1 MEMDNVNV
9 EQVEETIALFSS
21 MDLKTA
27 VRGLLFLVVGLVLV
41 RLALML
47 LSHMLKK
54 SRTIPASA
62 HTMIKTLMRIL
73 LDVVVVL
80 AAANTVGIPIT
91 SFMVFLS
98 VIGIAI
104 SLAVQGI
111 LSNFAGG
118 ILLLVSR
125 PFAIGDFIECG
136 SVSGTVLDI
145 TMLHIKLQAPD
156 RKVVYL
162 PNSTVYSSILT
173 NASIS
178 AIRRVDVSVSASYDN
193 SPAQVRELV
202 YQSAAYLG
210 FARARVFLAA
220 ANGVFAARGVSLPRE
235 QEAPDA
241 ADRLEAGAR
250 VQAALFGEETADF
263 WQYGPE
269 ETRHLG
275 RMMVENCFGD
285 FYSRG
290 ILSLK
295 DRELAAFC
303 TLAALGGGAQ
313 LKVRVVAGYAAG
325 NDRAAL
331 ISALTQLV
339 PVIGWTRVL
348 NALAILTETDK
359 ELNDDGY
366 DDDPF

>member
-178 AIRRVDVSVSASYDN
+178 PIRRVDVSVSASYDN
-193 SPAQVRELV
+193 SPAQVREAVLDLTRTIPGIL
-202 YQSAAYLG
+202 Q
-210 FARARVFLAA
+210 
-220 ANGVFAARGVSLPRE
+220 
-235 QEAPDA
+235 D
-241 ADRLEAGAR
+241 
-250 VQAALFGEETADF
+250 
-263 WQYGPE
+263 PE
-269 ETRHLG
+269 VHVH
-275 RMMVENCFGD
+275 VENYGD
-285 FYSRG
+285 SAIGYT
-290 ILSLK
+290 IW
-295 DRELAAFC
+295 AFC
-303 TLAALGGGAQ
+303 EGKDFLTVKYALLEGLYDAF
-313 LKVRVVAGYAAG
+313 
-325 NDRAAL
+325 RAH
-331 ISALTQLV
+331 SVEMTYPHMNVHMQ
-339 PVIGWTRVL
+339 
-348 NALAILTETDK
+348 
-359 ELNDDGY
+359 DG
-366 DDDPF
+366 

>member
-21 MDLKTA
+21 MDMKTA

-62 HTMIKTLMRIL
+62 HTMIKTLVRIL

-193 SPAQVRELV
+193 SPAQVREAVLDLTRTIPGIL
-202 YQSAAYLG
+202 QD
-210 FARARVFLAA
+210 
-220 ANGVFAARGVSLPRE
+220 PE
-235 QEAPDA
+235 
-241 ADRLEAGAR
+241 
-250 VQAALFGEETADF
+250 VQV
-263 WQYGPE
+263 
-269 ETRHLG
+269 H
-275 RMMVENCFGD
+275 VENYGD
-285 FYSRG
+285 SAIGYT
-290 ILSLK
+290 IW
-295 DRELAAFC
+295 AFC
-303 TLAALGGGAQ
+303 EGKDFLTVKYALLEGLYDAF
-313 LKVRVVAGYAAG
+313 
-325 NDRAAL
+325 RAH
-331 ISALTQLV
+331 SVEMTYPHMNVHMQ
-339 PVIGWTRVL
+339 
-348 NALAILTETDK
+348 
-359 ELNDDGY
+359 DG
-366 DDDPF
+366 

>member
-178 AIRRVDVSVSASYDN
+178 PIRRVDVSVSASYDN
-193 SPAQVRELV
+193 SPAQVREAVLDLTRTMPGIL
-202 YQSAAYLG
+202 QD
-210 FARARVFLAA
+210 
-220 ANGVFAARGVSLPRE
+220 PE
-235 QEAPDA
+235 
-241 ADRLEAGAR
+241 
-250 VQAALFGEETADF
+250 VQV
-263 WQYGPE
+263 
-269 ETRHLG
+269 H
-275 RMMVENCFGD
+275 VENYGD
-285 FYSRG
+285 SAIGYT
-290 ILSLK
+290 IW
-295 DRELAAFC
+295 AFC
-303 TLAALGGGAQ
+303 EGKDFLTVKYALLEGLYDAF
-313 LKVRVVAGYAAG
+313 
-325 NDRAAL
+325 RAH
-331 ISALTQLV
+331 SVEMTYPHMNVHMQ
-339 PVIGWTRVL
+339 
-348 NALAILTETDK
+348 
-359 ELNDDGY
+359 DD
-366 DDDPF
+366 

>member
-62 HTMIKTLMRIL
+62 HTMIKTLVRIL

-178 AIRRVDVSVSASYDN
+178 PIRRVDVSVSASYDN
-193 SPAQVRELV
+193 SPAQVREAVLDLTRTIPGIL
-202 YQSAAYLG
+202 QD
-210 FARARVFLAA
+210 
-220 ANGVFAARGVSLPRE
+220 PE
-235 QEAPDA
+235 
-241 ADRLEAGAR
+241 
-250 VQAALFGEETADF
+250 VQV
-263 WQYGPE
+263 
-269 ETRHLG
+269 H
-275 RMMVENCFGD
+275 VENYGD
-285 FYSRG
+285 SAIGYT
-290 ILSLK
+290 IW
-295 DRELAAFC
+295 AFC
-303 TLAALGGGAQ
+303 EGKDFLTVKYALLEG
-313 LKVRVVAGYAAG
+313 LY
-325 NDRAAL
+325 DTFRAH
-331 ISALTQLV
+331 SVEMTYPHMNVHMQ
-339 PVIGWTRVL
+339 
-348 NALAILTETDK
+348 
-359 ELNDDGY
+359 DG
-366 DDDPF
+366 

>member
-21 MDLKTA
+21 MDMKTA

-193 SPAQVRELV
+193 SPAQVREAVLDLTRTIPGIL
-202 YQSAAYLG
+202 QD
-210 FARARVFLAA
+210 
-220 ANGVFAARGVSLPRE
+220 PE
-235 QEAPDA
+235 
-241 ADRLEAGAR
+241 
-250 VQAALFGEETADF
+250 VQV
-263 WQYGPE
+263 
-269 ETRHLG
+269 H
-275 RMMVENCFGD
+275 VENYGD
-285 FYSRG
+285 SAIGYT
-290 ILSLK
+290 IW
-295 DRELAAFC
+295 AFC
-303 TLAALGGGAQ
+303 EGKDFLTVKYALLEGLYDAF
-313 LKVRVVAGYAAG
+313 
-325 NDRAAL
+325 RAH
-331 ISALTQLV
+331 SVEMTYPHMNVHMQ
-339 PVIGWTRVL
+339 
-348 NALAILTETDK
+348 
-359 ELNDDGY
+359 DD
-366 DDDPF
+366 

>member
-193 SPAQVRELV
+193 SPAQVREAVLDLTRTIPGIL
-202 YQSAAYLG
+202 QD
-210 FARARVFLAA
+210 
-220 ANGVFAARGVSLPRE
+220 PE
-235 QEAPDA
+235 
-241 ADRLEAGAR
+241 
-250 VQAALFGEETADF
+250 VQV
-263 WQYGPE
+263 
-269 ETRHLG
+269 H
-275 RMMVENCFGD
+275 VENYGD
-285 FYSRG
+285 SAIGYT
-290 ILSLK
+290 IW
-295 DRELAAFC
+295 AFC
-303 TLAALGGGAQ
+303 EGKDFLTVKYALLEGLYDAF
-313 LKVRVVAGYAAG
+313 
-325 NDRAAL
+325 RAH
-331 ISALTQLV
+331 SVEMTYPHMNVHMQ
-339 PVIGWTRVL
+339 
-348 NALAILTETDK
+348 
-359 ELNDDGY
+359 DG
-366 DDDPF
+366 

>member
-178 AIRRVDVSVSASYDN
+178 PIRRVDVSVSASYDN
-193 SPAQVRELV
+193 SPAQVREAVLDLTRTIPGIL
-202 YQSAAYLG
+202 QD
-210 FARARVFLAA
+210 
-220 ANGVFAARGVSLPRE
+220 PE
-235 QEAPDA
+235 
-241 ADRLEAGAR
+241 
-250 VQAALFGEETADF
+250 VQV
-263 WQYGPE
+263 
-269 ETRHLG
+269 H
-275 RMMVENCFGD
+275 VENYGD
-285 FYSRG
+285 SATGYT
-290 ILSLK
+290 IW
-295 DRELAAFC
+295 AFC
-303 TLAALGGGAQ
+303 EGKDFLTVKYALLEGLYDAF
-313 LKVRVVAGYAAG
+313 
-325 NDRAAL
+325 RAH
-331 ISALTQLV
+331 SVEMTYPHMNVHMQ
-339 PVIGWTRVL
+339 
-348 NALAILTETDK
+348 
-359 ELNDDGY
+359 DD
-366 DDDPF
+366 

>member
-21 MDLKTA
+21 MDMKTA

-41 RLALML
+41 RRALML

-178 AIRRVDVSVSASYDN
+178 PIRRVDVSVSASYDN
-193 SPAQVRELV
+193 SPAQVREAVLDLTRTIPGIL
-202 YQSAAYLG
+202 QD
-210 FARARVFLAA
+210 
-220 ANGVFAARGVSLPRE
+220 PE
-235 QEAPDA
+235 
-241 ADRLEAGAR
+241 
-250 VQAALFGEETADF
+250 VQV
-263 WQYGPE
+263 
-269 ETRHLG
+269 H
-275 RMMVENCFGD
+275 VENYGD
-285 FYSRG
+285 SAIGYT
-290 ILSLK
+290 IW
-295 DRELAAFC
+295 AFC
-303 TLAALGGGAQ
+303 EGKDFLTVKYALLEGLYDAF
-313 LKVRVVAGYAAG
+313 
-325 NDRAAL
+325 RAH
-331 ISALTQLV
+331 SVEMTYPHMNVHMQ
-339 PVIGWTRVL
+339 
-348 NALAILTETDK
+348 
-359 ELNDDGY
+359 DG
-366 DDDPF
+366 

>member
-193 SPAQVRELV
+193 SPAQVREAVLDLTRTIPGIL
-202 YQSAAYLG
+202 Q
-210 FARARVFLAA
+210 
-220 ANGVFAARGVSLPRE
+220 
-235 QEAPDA
+235 D
-241 ADRLEAGAR
+241 
-250 VQAALFGEETADF
+250 
-263 WQYGPE
+263 PE
-269 ETRHLG
+269 VHVH
-275 RMMVENCFGD
+275 VENYGD
-285 FYSRG
+285 SAIGYT
-290 ILSLK
+290 IW
-295 DRELAAFC
+295 AFC
-303 TLAALGGGAQ
+303 EGKDFLTVKYALLEGLYDAF
-313 LKVRVVAGYAAG
+313 
-325 NDRAAL
+325 RAH
-331 ISALTQLV
+331 SVEMTYPHMNVHMQ
-339 PVIGWTRVL
+339 
-348 NALAILTETDK
+348 
-359 ELNDDGY
+359 DG
-366 DDDPF
+366 

>member
-178 AIRRVDVSVSASYDN
+178 PIRRVDVSVSASYDN
-193 SPAQVRELV
+193 SPAQVREAVLDLTRTIPGIL
-202 YQSAAYLG
+202 QD
-210 FARARVFLAA
+210 
-220 ANGVFAARGVSLPRE
+220 PE
-235 QEAPDA
+235 
-241 ADRLEAGAR
+241 
-250 VQAALFGEETADF
+250 VQV
-263 WQYGPE
+263 
-269 ETRHLG
+269 H
-275 RMMVENCFGD
+275 VENYGD
-285 FYSRG
+285 SAIGYT
-290 ILSLK
+290 IW
-295 DRELAAFC
+295 AFC
-303 TLAALGGGAQ
+303 EGKDFLTVKYALLEGLYDAF
-313 LKVRVVAGYAAG
+313 
-325 NDRAAL
+325 RAH
-331 ISALTQLV
+331 SVEMTYPHMNVHMQ
-339 PVIGWTRVL
+339 
-348 NALAILTETDK
+348 
-359 ELNDDGY
+359 DD
-366 DDDPF
+366 

>member
-21 MDLKTA
+21 MDMKTA

-62 HTMIKTLMRIL
+62 HTMIKTLVRIL

-178 AIRRVDVSVSASYDN
+178 PIRRVDVSVSASYDN
-193 SPAQVRELV
+193 SPAQVREAVLDLTRTIPGIL
-202 YQSAAYLG
+202 QD
-210 FARARVFLAA
+210 
-220 ANGVFAARGVSLPRE
+220 PE
-235 QEAPDA
+235 
-241 ADRLEAGAR
+241 
-250 VQAALFGEETADF
+250 VQV
-263 WQYGPE
+263 
-269 ETRHLG
+269 H
-275 RMMVENCFGD
+275 VENYGD
-285 FYSRG
+285 SAIGYT
-290 ILSLK
+290 IW
-295 DRELAAFC
+295 AFC
-303 TLAALGGGAQ
+303 EGKDFLTVKYALLEG
-313 LKVRVVAGYAAG
+313 LY
-325 NDRAAL
+325 DTFRAH
-331 ISALTQLV
+331 SVEMTYPHMNVHMQ
-339 PVIGWTRVL
+339 
-348 NALAILTETDK
+348 
-359 ELNDDGY
+359 DG
-366 DDDPF
+366 

>member
-178 AIRRVDVSVSASYDN
+178 PIRRVDVSVSASYDN
-193 SPAQVRELV
+193 SPAQVREAVLDLTRTIPGIL
-202 YQSAAYLG
+202 QD
-210 FARARVFLAA
+210 
-220 ANGVFAARGVSLPRE
+220 PE
-235 QEAPDA
+235 
-241 ADRLEAGAR
+241 
-250 VQAALFGEETADF
+250 VQV
-263 WQYGPE
+263 
-269 ETRHLG
+269 H
-275 RMMVENCFGD
+275 VENYGD
-285 FYSRG
+285 SAIGYT
-290 ILSLK
+290 IW
-295 DRELAAFC
+295 AFC
-303 TLAALGGGAQ
+303 EGKDFLTVKYALLEGLYDAF
-313 LKVRVVAGYAAG
+313 
-325 NDRAAL
+325 RAH
-331 ISALTQLV
+331 SVEMTYPHMNVHMQ
-339 PVIGWTRVL
+339 
-348 NALAILTETDK
+348 
-359 ELNDDGY
+359 DG
-366 DDDPF
+366 

>member
-62 HTMIKTLMRIL
+62 HTMIKTLVHIL

-193 SPAQVRELV
+193 SPAQVREAVLDLTRTIPGIL
-202 YQSAAYLG
+202 QD
-210 FARARVFLAA
+210 
-220 ANGVFAARGVSLPRE
+220 PE
-235 QEAPDA
+235 
-241 ADRLEAGAR
+241 
-250 VQAALFGEETADF
+250 VQV
-263 WQYGPE
+263 
-269 ETRHLG
+269 H
-275 RMMVENCFGD
+275 VENYGD
-285 FYSRG
+285 SAIGYT
-290 ILSLK
+290 IW
-295 DRELAAFC
+295 AFC
-303 TLAALGGGAQ
+303 EGKDFLTVKYALLEGLYDAF
-313 LKVRVVAGYAAG
+313 
-325 NDRAAL
+325 RAH
-331 ISALTQLV
+331 SVEMTYPHMNVHMQ
-339 PVIGWTRVL
+339 
-348 NALAILTETDK
+348 
-359 ELNDDGY
+359 DG
-366 DDDPF
+366 

>member
-21 MDLKTA
+21 MDMKTA

-41 RLALML
+41 RLALIL

-178 AIRRVDVSVSASYDN
+178 PIRRVDVSVSASYDN
-193 SPAQVRELV
+193 SPAQVREAVLDLTRTIPGIL
-202 YQSAAYLG
+202 QD
-210 FARARVFLAA
+210 
-220 ANGVFAARGVSLPRE
+220 PE
-235 QEAPDA
+235 
-241 ADRLEAGAR
+241 
-250 VQAALFGEETADF
+250 VQV
-263 WQYGPE
+263 
-269 ETRHLG
+269 H
-275 RMMVENCFGD
+275 VENYGD
-285 FYSRG
+285 SAIGYT
-290 ILSLK
+290 IW
-295 DRELAAFC
+295 AFC
-303 TLAALGGGAQ
+303 EGKDFLTVKYALLEGLYDAF
-313 LKVRVVAGYAAG
+313 
-325 NDRAAL
+325 RAH
-331 ISALTQLV
+331 SVEMTYPHMNVHMQ
-339 PVIGWTRVL
+339 
-348 NALAILTETDK
+348 
-359 ELNDDGY
+359 DG
-366 DDDPF
+366 

>member
-1 MEMDNVNV
+1 MTTTAEIARTDPDFARIEARFAAEVRAHGSMDDRERALCVLSAL
-9 EQVEETIALFSS
+9 IALGETDEF
-21 MDLKTA
+21 
-27 VRGLLFLVVGLVLV
+27 
-41 RLALML
+41 ALQ
-47 LSHMLKK
+47 
-54 SRTIPASA
+54 
-62 HTMIKTLMRIL
+62 
-73 LDVVVVL
+73 LDEAL
-80 AAANTVGIPIT
+80 NGA
-91 SFMVFLS
+91 L
-98 VIGIAI
+98 
-104 SLAVQGI
+104 
-111 LSNFAGG
+111 
-118 ILLLVSR
+118 
-125 PFAIGDFIECG
+125 
-136 SVSGTVLDI
+136 
-145 TMLHIKLQAPD
+145 
-156 RKVVYL
+156 
-162 PNSTVYSSILT
+162 
-173 NASIS
+173 
-178 AIRRVDVSVSASYDN
+178 

-325 NDRAAL
+325 NDRAVL

-366 DDDPF
+366 DDDPY

>member
-41 RLALML
+41 RLAPML

-62 HTMIKTLMRIL
+62 RTMIKTLVRIL

-193 SPAQVRELV
+193 SPAQVREAVLDLTRTIPGIL
-202 YQSAAYLG
+202 Q
-210 FARARVFLAA
+210 
-220 ANGVFAARGVSLPRE
+220 
-235 QEAPDA
+235 D
-241 ADRLEAGAR
+241 
-250 VQAALFGEETADF
+250 
-263 WQYGPE
+263 PE
-269 ETRHLG
+269 VHVH
-275 RMMVENCFGD
+275 VENYGD
-285 FYSRG
+285 SAIGYT
-290 ILSLK
+290 IW
-295 DRELAAFC
+295 AFC
-303 TLAALGGGAQ
+303 EGKDFLTVKYALLEGLYDAF
-313 LKVRVVAGYAAG
+313 
-325 NDRAAL
+325 RAH
-331 ISALTQLV
+331 SVEMTYPHMNVHMQ
-339 PVIGWTRVL
+339 
-348 NALAILTETDK
+348 
-359 ELNDDGY
+359 DG
-366 DDDPF
+366 

>member
-62 HTMIKTLMRIL
+62 HTMIKTLVRIL

-193 SPAQVRELV
+193 SPAQVREAVLDLTRTIPGIL
-202 YQSAAYLG
+202 QD
-210 FARARVFLAA
+210 
-220 ANGVFAARGVSLPRE
+220 PE
-235 QEAPDA
+235 
-241 ADRLEAGAR
+241 
-250 VQAALFGEETADF
+250 VQV
-263 WQYGPE
+263 
-269 ETRHLG
+269 H
-275 RMMVENCFGD
+275 VENYGD
-285 FYSRG
+285 SAIGYT
-290 ILSLK
+290 IW
-295 DRELAAFC
+295 AFC
-303 TLAALGGGAQ
+303 EGKDFLTVKYALLEGLYDAF
-313 LKVRVVAGYAAG
+313 
-325 NDRAAL
+325 RAH
-331 ISALTQLV
+331 SVEMTYPHMNVHMQ
-339 PVIGWTRVL
+339 
-348 NALAILTETDK
+348 
-359 ELNDDGY
+359 DG
-366 DDDPF
+366 

>member
-21 MDLKTA
+21 MDMKTA

-193 SPAQVRELV
+193 SPAQVREAVLDLTRTIPGIL
-202 YQSAAYLG
+202 QD
-210 FARARVFLAA
+210 
-220 ANGVFAARGVSLPRE
+220 PE
-235 QEAPDA
+235 
-241 ADRLEAGAR
+241 
-250 VQAALFGEETADF
+250 VQV
-263 WQYGPE
+263 
-269 ETRHLG
+269 H
-275 RMMVENCFGD
+275 VENYGD
-285 FYSRG
+285 SAIGYT
-290 ILSLK
+290 IW
-295 DRELAAFC
+295 AFC
-303 TLAALGGGAQ
+303 EGKDFLTVKYALLEGLYDAF
-313 LKVRVVAGYAAG
+313 
-325 NDRAAL
+325 RAH
-331 ISALTQLV
+331 SVEMTYPHMNVHMQ
-339 PVIGWTRVL
+339 
-348 NALAILTETDK
+348 
-359 ELNDDGY
+359 DG
-366 DDDPF
+366 

>member
-21 MDLKTA
+21 MDMKTA

-178 AIRRVDVSVSASYDN
+178 PIRRVDVSVSASYDN
-193 SPAQVRELV
+193 SPAQVREAVLDLTRTIPGIL
-202 YQSAAYLG
+202 QD
-210 FARARVFLAA
+210 
-220 ANGVFAARGVSLPRE
+220 PE
-235 QEAPDA
+235 
-241 ADRLEAGAR
+241 
-250 VQAALFGEETADF
+250 VQV
-263 WQYGPE
+263 
-269 ETRHLG
+269 H
-275 RMMVENCFGD
+275 VENYGD
-285 FYSRG
+285 SAIGYT
-290 ILSLK
+290 IW
-295 DRELAAFC
+295 AFC
-303 TLAALGGGAQ
+303 EGKDFLTVKYALLEGLYDAF
-313 LKVRVVAGYAAG
+313 
-325 NDRAAL
+325 RAH
-331 ISALTQLV
+331 SVEMTYPHMNVHMQ
-339 PVIGWTRVL
+339 
-348 NALAILTETDK
+348 
-359 ELNDDGY
+359 DD
-366 DDDPF
+366 

>member
-21 MDLKTA
+21 MDMKTA

-178 AIRRVDVSVSASYDN
+178 PIRRVDVSVSASYDN
-193 SPAQVRELV
+193 SPAQVREAVLDLTRTIPGIL
-202 YQSAAYLG
+202 QD
-210 FARARVFLAA
+210 
-220 ANGVFAARGVSLPRE
+220 PE
-235 QEAPDA
+235 
-241 ADRLEAGAR
+241 
-250 VQAALFGEETADF
+250 VQV
-263 WQYGPE
+263 
-269 ETRHLG
+269 H
-275 RMMVENCFGD
+275 VENYGD
-285 FYSRG
+285 SAIGYTIWAVCEG
-290 ILSLK
+290 K
-295 DRELAAFC
+295 DFLTVKYALLEGLYDAF
-303 TLAALGGGAQ
+303 
-313 LKVRVVAGYAAG
+313 
-325 NDRAAL
+325 RAH
-331 ISALTQLV
+331 SVEMTYPHMNVHMQ
-339 PVIGWTRVL
+339 
-348 NALAILTETDK
+348 
-359 ELNDDGY
+359 DD
-366 DDDPF
+366 

>member
-21 MDLKTA
+21 MDMKTA

-178 AIRRVDVSVSASYDN
+178 PIRRVDVSVSASYDN
-193 SPAQVRELV
+193 SPAQVREAVLDLTRTIPGIL
-202 YQSAAYLG
+202 QD
-210 FARARVFLAA
+210 
-220 ANGVFAARGVSLPRE
+220 PE
-235 QEAPDA
+235 
-241 ADRLEAGAR
+241 
-250 VQAALFGEETADF
+250 VQV
-263 WQYGPE
+263 
-269 ETRHLG
+269 H
-275 RMMVENCFGD
+275 VENYGD
-285 FYSRG
+285 SAIGYT
-290 ILSLK
+290 IW
-295 DRELAAFC
+295 AFC
-303 TLAALGGGAQ
+303 EGKDFLTVKYALLEGLYDAF
-313 LKVRVVAGYAAG
+313 
-325 NDRAAL
+325 RAH
-331 ISALTQLV
+331 SVEMTYPHMNVHMQ
-339 PVIGWTRVL
+339 
-348 NALAILTETDK
+348 
-359 ELNDDGY
+359 DG
-366 DDDPF
+366 

>member
-178 AIRRVDVSVSASYDN
+178 PIRRVDVSVSASYDH
-193 SPAQVRELV
+193 SPAQVREAVLDLTRTIPGIL
-202 YQSAAYLG
+202 QD
-210 FARARVFLAA
+210 
-220 ANGVFAARGVSLPRE
+220 PE
-235 QEAPDA
+235 
-241 ADRLEAGAR
+241 
-250 VQAALFGEETADF
+250 VQV
-263 WQYGPE
+263 
-269 ETRHLG
+269 H
-275 RMMVENCFGD
+275 VENYGD
-285 FYSRG
+285 SAIGYT
-290 ILSLK
+290 IW
-295 DRELAAFC
+295 AFC
-303 TLAALGGGAQ
+303 EGKDFLTVKYALLEGLYDAF
-313 LKVRVVAGYAAG
+313 
-325 NDRAAL
+325 RAH
-331 ISALTQLV
+331 SVEMTYPHMNVHMQ
-339 PVIGWTRVL
+339 
-348 NALAILTETDK
+348 
-359 ELNDDGY
+359 DG
-366 DDDPF
+366 

>member
-173 NASIS
+173 NAPIS
-178 AIRRVDVSVSASYDN
+178 PIRRVDVSVSASYDN
-193 SPAQVRELV
+193 SPAQVREAVLDLTRTIPGIL
-202 YQSAAYLG
+202 QD
-210 FARARVFLAA
+210 
-220 ANGVFAARGVSLPRE
+220 PE
-235 QEAPDA
+235 
-241 ADRLEAGAR
+241 
-250 VQAALFGEETADF
+250 VQV
-263 WQYGPE
+263 
-269 ETRHLG
+269 H
-275 RMMVENCFGD
+275 VENYGD
-285 FYSRG
+285 SAIGYT
-290 ILSLK
+290 IW
-295 DRELAAFC
+295 AFC
-303 TLAALGGGAQ
+303 EGKDFLTVKYALLEGLYDAF
-313 LKVRVVAGYAAG
+313 
-325 NDRAAL
+325 RAH
-331 ISALTQLV
+331 SVEMTYPHMNVHMQ
-339 PVIGWTRVL
+339 
-348 NALAILTETDK
+348 
-359 ELNDDGY
+359 DG
-366 DDDPF
+366 

>member
-62 HTMIKTLMRIL
+62 HTLIKTLMRIL

-178 AIRRVDVSVSASYDN
+178 PIRRVDVSVSASYDN
-193 SPAQVRELV
+193 SPAQVREAVLDLTRTIPGIL
-202 YQSAAYLG
+202 QD
-210 FARARVFLAA
+210 
-220 ANGVFAARGVSLPRE
+220 PE
-235 QEAPDA
+235 
-241 ADRLEAGAR
+241 
-250 VQAALFGEETADF
+250 VQV
-263 WQYGPE
+263 
-269 ETRHLG
+269 H
-275 RMMVENCFGD
+275 VENYGD
-285 FYSRG
+285 SAIGYT
-290 ILSLK
+290 IW
-295 DRELAAFC
+295 AFC
-303 TLAALGGGAQ
+303 EGKDFLTVKYALLEGLYDAF
-313 LKVRVVAGYAAG
+313 
-325 NDRAAL
+325 RAH
-331 ISALTQLV
+331 SVEMTYPHMNVHMQ
-339 PVIGWTRVL
+339 
-348 NALAILTETDK
+348 
-359 ELNDDGY
+359 DG
-366 DDDPF
+366 

>member
-178 AIRRVDVSVSASYDN
+178 PIRRVDVSVSASYDN
-193 SPAQVRELV
+193 SPAQVREAVLDLTRTIPGIL
-202 YQSAAYLG
+202 QD
-210 FARARVFLAA
+210 
-220 ANGVFAARGVSLPRE
+220 PE
-235 QEAPDA
+235 
-241 ADRLEAGAR
+241 
-250 VQAALFGEETADF
+250 VQV
-263 WQYGPE
+263 
-269 ETRHLG
+269 H
-275 RMMVENCFGD
+275 VENYGD
-285 FYSRG
+285 SAIGYT
-290 ILSLK
+290 IW
-295 DRELAAFC
+295 AFC
-303 TLAALGGGAQ
+303 EGKDFLTVKYALLEGLYDAF
-313 LKVRVVAGYAAG
+313 
-325 NDRAAL
+325 RAH
-331 ISALTQLV
+331 SVEMTYPHMNVHMQ
-339 PVIGWTRVL
+339 
-348 NALAILTETDK
+348 DS
-359 ELNDDGY
+359 
-366 DDDPF
+366 

>member
-21 MDLKTA
+21 MDMKTA

-193 SPAQVRELV
+193 SPAQVREAVLDLTRTIPGIL
-202 YQSAAYLG
+202 QD
-210 FARARVFLAA
+210 
-220 ANGVFAARGVSLPRE
+220 PE
-235 QEAPDA
+235 
-241 ADRLEAGAR
+241 
-250 VQAALFGEETADF
+250 VQV
-263 WQYGPE
+263 
-269 ETRHLG
+269 H
-275 RMMVENCFGD
+275 VENYGD
-285 FYSRG
+285 SAISYT
-290 ILSLK
+290 IW
-295 DRELAAFC
+295 AFC
-303 TLAALGGGAQ
+303 EGKDFLTVKYALLEGLYDAF
-313 LKVRVVAGYAAG
+313 
-325 NDRAAL
+325 RAH
-331 ISALTQLV
+331 SVEMTYPHMNVHMQ
-339 PVIGWTRVL
+339 
-348 NALAILTETDK
+348 
-359 ELNDDGY
+359 DG
-366 DDDPF
+366 